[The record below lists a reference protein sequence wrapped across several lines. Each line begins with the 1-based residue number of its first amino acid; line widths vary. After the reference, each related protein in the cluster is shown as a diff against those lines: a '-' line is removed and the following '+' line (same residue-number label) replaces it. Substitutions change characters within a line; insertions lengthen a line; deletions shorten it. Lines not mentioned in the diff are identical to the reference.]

1 MGRPARAR
9 RFNIRVPRYQ
19 QIISALTWMSHAQ
32 NLRRVAAEHTIDLYL
47 RPPVTRFR
55 LMDYHLMERIVRDAN
70 RCAPRPRPA
79 PPRPPALA
87 PAPRGRL
94 DRGRAV
100 SGTPASGWRARAR
113 PPAPARSRET

>member
-1 MGRPARAR
+1 MPK
-9 RFNIRVPRYQ
+9 YQ

-70 RCAPRPRPA
+70 RCRPRPS
-79 PPRPPALA
+79 
-87 PAPRGRL
+87 GRL
-94 DRGRAV
+94 WLLRSMGQKIWD
-100 SGTPASGWRARAR
+100 S
-113 PPAPARSRET
+113 APLLSL

>member
-1 MGRPARAR
+1 MPK
-9 RFNIRVPRYQ
+9 YQ

-70 RCAPRPRPA
+70 RCRSA
-79 PPRPPALA
+79 ALSA
-87 PAPRGRL
+87 PAGPVIVGPTMHLQQSALRCTL
-94 DRGRAV
+94 
-100 SGTPASGWRARAR
+100 
-113 PPAPARSRET
+113 